1 MTDNI
6 NKIPDNENLDLE
18 QLDGVSGGMY
28 VKENA
33 DGSVTIYGDHY
44 DNPGTID
51 PEALQN
57 LADILKKKVDE
68 RNEQNKN
75 HIGG

>member
-6 NKIPDNENLDLE
+6 NKIPDNENLDLA
-18 QLDGVSGGMY
+18 QLDGVSGGVY

-33 DGSVTIYGDHY
+33 DGTVSIYGDHY
-44 DNPGTID
+44 YNPGTID

-68 RNEQNKN
+68 RNEQNKK

>member
-6 NKIPDNENLDLE
+6 NKTPDNENLDLE

-33 DGSVTIYGDHY
+33 DGIVTIYDDY
-44 DNPGTID
+44 YYNPGTID

-57 LADILKKKVDE
+57 LDDILKNKVDE
-68 RNEQNKN
+68 RNEQNKK

>member
-6 NKIPDNENLDLE
+6 NKTPDNENLDLE

-33 DGSVTIYGDHY
+33 DGSVNIYGDHY

-57 LADILKKKVDE
+57 LADILKNKVDE
-68 RNEQNKN
+68 RNEQNKK

>member
-6 NKIPDNENLDLE
+6 NRIPDNENLDLE

-33 DGSVTIYGDHY
+33 DGSVNIYGDHY
-44 DNPGTID
+44 DNPGTKGRR
-51 PEALQN
+51 
-57 LADILKKKVDE
+57 KKRTE
-68 RNEQNKN
+68 
-75 HIGG
+75 

>member
-6 NKIPDNENLDLE
+6 DKIPDNENLDLA

-33 DGSVTIYGDHY
+33 DGFDC
-44 DNPGTID
+44 
-51 PEALQN
+51 
-57 LADILKKKVDE
+57 K
-68 RNEQNKN
+68 
-75 HIGG
+75 